1 MSAQP
6 APVVHRIEPFRV
18 AVLCGA
24 GGKWLATNDPK
35 RVTCPDCQRIAERR
49 MAWRCI
55 GYLHDNL
62 DAPADRHA
70 KSCPE
75 YKVTP

>member
-1 MSAQP
+1 MSSKP
-6 APVVHRIEPFRV
+6 APVIHRIEPFRV

-55 GYLHDNL
+55 
-62 DAPADRHA
+62 RM
-70 KSCPE
+70 
-75 YKVTP
+75 